1 MGPRGR
7 KADWEQT
14 THMAIESVERTTSGT
29 GWKTAQVY
37 TMAGFCL
44 VMGLLLG
51 YLFRG
56 SASPKTPVVDSALE
70 AVATAPATGA
80 NTPAAQQMPS
90 LDQMKQMADK
100 KAAPL
105 LAKLQTDP
113 NDSALL
119 NDIARIYKLTHQ
131 FKPAVEYY
139 QKAIQADPKNV
150 GARTDLASCLYYQ
163 GDIKGAIS
171 QLEQSL
177 QYNPKDANTL
187 FNLGMIRW
195 QAKND
200 TGGAIKAWQQL
211 LKSNPK
217 LADDRKAEV
226 EKLIAQA
233 KQHGANN
240 LRPPDPKE

>member
-1 MGPRGR
+1 
-7 KADWEQT
+7 
-14 THMAIESVERTTSGT
+14 
-29 GWKTAQVY
+29 
-37 TMAGFCL
+37 MAGFCL

-56 SASPKTPVVDSALE
+56 SASPKTIAAGSALE
-70 AVATAPATGA
+70 AVASPQAATA
-80 NTPAAQQMPS
+80 NTPPAQQMPS

-113 NDSALL
+113 NNSSLL
-119 NDIARIYKLTHQ
+119 NDVARIYKLTHQ
-131 FKPAVEYY
+131 FKPAMEYY
-139 QKAIQADPKNV
+139 QKAIQADPRNV
-150 GARTDLASCLYYQ
+150 GARTDLASCLFYE
-163 GDIKGAIS
+163 GDADGALK

-177 QYNPKDANTL
+177 QYDPKDANTL

-195 QAKND
+195 QAKSD
-200 TGGAIKAWQQL
+200 AGGAIKAWQQL
-211 LKSNPK
+211 LKLNPK

-233 KQHGANN
+233 RQHGANH
-240 LRPPDPKE
+240 LRPPETTKE